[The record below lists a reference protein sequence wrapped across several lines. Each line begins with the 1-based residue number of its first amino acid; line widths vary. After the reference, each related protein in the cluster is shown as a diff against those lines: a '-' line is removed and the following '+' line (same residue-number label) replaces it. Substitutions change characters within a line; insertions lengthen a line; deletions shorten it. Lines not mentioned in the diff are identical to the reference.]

1 MARKKKRQ
9 QSFVL
14 DSSVALA
21 WCFSDEANAYTD
33 DIARHF
39 PNIEPVVPQF
49 WHLEQDDLQ
58 KPL

>member
-1 MARKKKRQ
+1 MARKKKRPQ
-9 QSFVL
+9 PFVL

-21 WCFSDEANAYTD
+21 WCFSDEASTYAD
-33 DIARHF
+33 DIVRQF
-39 PNIEPVVPQF
+39 PNIEPVVPQL